1 MIRLI
6 DFIISFLG
14 VVLLIPILFVISLLI
29 KVTSEGP
36 IFYKQNRVGLKG
48 KLFLIWKFRTMYIN
62 SESIGLPITIGD
74 RDPRVTHFGF
84 LLRKFKLDELPQLFN
99 VLKGEMSL
107 VGPRPEVEKYVMYYS
122 DKQRKVLDVKPGIT
136 DMASIVFKNENEILS
151 KFNQPEDIYI
161 KEIMPQKIELNMSY
175 INNRNVFL
183 YFKIIVLTL
192 KAIFFKNNS
201 YIKL

>member
-1 MIRLI
+1 M
-6 DFIISFLG
+6 FSFL
-14 VVLLIPILFVISLLI
+14 ILFVISLLI